1 MLAITPNIL
10 AKFLNFCSKYV
21 FILSLFLF
29 SIAAILIILLEND
42 YYQGISFKIMFVH
55 VPTAWLSLLIFFTMG
70 VSSIIGLV
78 FKSPTSFTISRA
90 LSPIGLIMSIIVLI
104 TGSIWG
110 NLTWGTYWV
119 WDARLTS
126 MLILAFI
133 YLGHILLLNSF
144 DHFQKSDFAAS
155 ILAIIGL
162 VNLPIVKFSVDW
174 WTTLH
179 QGASVFK
186 VGGPS
191 MTNDYL
197 ITLLLCFAA
206 LFSLCFYWFSNI
218 FYIITENR
226 RIERIKLLN
235 QWVLW
240 NLSYYVMDFLE

>member
-10 AKFLNFCSKYV
+10 SKFLNFCSKYV

-29 SIAAILIILLEND
+29 SISVILIILLEND

-235 QWVLW
+235 Q
-240 NLSYYVMDFLE
+240 

>member
-1 MLAITPNIL
+1 MLAITPSIL
-10 AKFLNFCSKYV
+10 SKFLNFCSKYF

-133 YLGHILLLNSF
+133 YFGHILLLNSF

-235 QWVLW
+235 Q
-240 NLSYYVMDFLE
+240 

>member
-29 SIAAILIILLEND
+29 SISAILIILLEND

-235 QWVLW
+235 QWAL
-240 NLSYYVMDFLE
+240 

>member
-29 SIAAILIILLEND
+29 SIAVVLIILLEND

-133 YLGHILLLNSF
+133 YLGHILILNSF

-218 FYIITENR
+218 FYIINENR

-235 QWVLW
+235 Q
-240 NLSYYVMDFLE
+240 

>member
-21 FILSLFLF
+21 FILSSFLF

-133 YLGHILLLNSF
+133 YFGHILLLNSF

-235 QWVLW
+235 Q
-240 NLSYYVMDFLE
+240 

>member
-10 AKFLNFCSKYV
+10 SKFLNFCSKYV

-55 VPTAWLSLLIFFTMG
+55 VPTAWLSLIIFFTMG

-235 QWVLW
+235 Q
-240 NLSYYVMDFLE
+240 

>member
-10 AKFLNFCSKYV
+10 SKFLNFCSKYV

-104 TGSIWG
+104 TGSVWG

-186 VGGPS
+186 IGGPS

-235 QWVLW
+235 Q
-240 NLSYYVMDFLE
+240 